1 MRDKL
6 IILLKKPIFAIFI
19 SIIIG
24 FIIGAIV
31 FIMAGFNPIE
41 AYFIMFRDMFTTPR
55 NMSQSVVDAV
65 PLIFTALGFTFA
77 SVAGLFNIGVEGQFV
92 LGSIVAGIVGY
103 FVKLPNVIHPLVIIV
118 LAFIVGGIFGLLA
131 GFMKAKFG
139 IHEVISTI
147 MLNWII
153 HYFNNY
159 IVSLPSVLVHG
170 TLHSPHILDSAKL
183 TFFSTEWKRSEAG
196 REFIKNHKVLGD
208 IVRTNVGYGIILA
221 IIFAIII
228 YIILKYTRRGYQVRA
243 MGSNMDAAEFSGIS
257 VEKNMCYTM
266 FVSGGLA
273 AIGGAI
279 LVMTS
284 TQTLTVLAA
293 QEGYGWD
300 GLSVALIANTNP
312 LAIIPSSIFF
322 SGLKLGGNFV
332 QSRIG
337 APTEIINII
346 IGIIV
351 ACIAIASL
359 LPRISDYLQKKDI
372 MRREK

>member
-1 MRDKL
+1 MRNRL
-6 IILLKKPIFAIFI
+6 IILLKKPIFAIFV

-24 FIIGAIV
+24 VLIGALV
-31 FIMAGFNPIE
+31 FLMAGFNPFE
-41 AYFIMFRDMFTTPR
+41 AYYIMFRDMFTTPR
-55 NMSQSVVDAV
+55 NMSQAVVEAV
-65 PLIFTALGFTFA
+65 PLVFTALGFAFA

-92 LGSIVAGIVGY
+92 LGSMVAAMVGY
-103 FVKLPNVIHPLVIIV
+103 FVKLPYVIHPLVIII
-118 LAFIVGGIFGLLA
+118 LAFVVGGIFGLFA

-147 MLNWII
+147 MLNWIA

-159 IVSLPSVLVHG
+159 IVSLPKVLVKG
-170 TLHSPHILDSAKL
+170 TLHSPIIQDSAKI
-183 TFFSTEWKRSEAG
+183 TFFTTEWKRSVAG
-196 REFIKNHKVLGD
+196 REFIKNHKILGD
-208 IVRTNVGYGIILA
+208 IARTNVGYGIILA

-228 YIILKYTRRGYQVRA
+228 YIILKYTKKGYQIRA
-243 MGSNMDAAEFSGIS
+243 VGSNRDAAEFSGIS

-284 TQTLTVLAA
+284 TGVISILAA

-300 GLSVALIANTNP
+300 GLSVALIANINP
-312 LAIIPSSIFF
+312 IAILPASVFF

-332 QSRIG
+332 QSRLG
-337 APTEIINII
+337 APTEIIKII

-359 LPRISDYLQKKDI
+359 LPRIADYLERKNIIRRQK
-372 MRREK
+372 